1 MHFFS
6 FVSANL
12 HHYPAFWVGGYLA
25 SYLAFLPKS
34 RHFCPKTGDSASFRT
49 YIIFR
54 WLISVFSTS
63 IAQNQRTKQPALTLV
78 ITIMPFR
85 RLTRNQFDSNV
96 TWVRIPP
103 SAPRAAPYG
112 ALLFIFAAN
121 YARVARWDSNS
132 PCPAL
137 CVPPGKNAP
146 EGHF

>member
-6 FVSANL
+6 FVFANL
-12 HHYPAFWVGGYLA
+12 HHYPAFWGRAYLA

-85 RLTRNQFDSNV
+85 RLTRNRFVLNRARGFESHHLRQQK
-96 TWVRIPP
+96 
-103 SAPRAAPYG
+103 APAQAG
-112 ALLFIFAAN
+112 AFFAAKMVRMRTGRRS
-121 YARVARWDSNS
+121 ADRKQSALRAVA
-132 PCPAL
+132 
-137 CVPPGKNAP
+137 
-146 EGHF
+146 